1 MFFSCFSLEGE
12 QEEVF
17 ALREEV
23 QRLRVANAQFHQGG
37 GASSVASSISGPSE
51 VSNTA
56 SSNFLNQTTPDLF
69 IFIGR
74 GSVLFFLAL
83 HLELIYLF
91 MIGLRMLKHALGV
104 GVLPIERRPS
114 SFMIIWRGKQK
125 KKLDF
130 AF

>member
-1 MFFSCFSLEGE
+1 MSLEGE
-12 QEEVF
+12 QEELL
-17 ALREEV
+17 ALHEEV

-74 GSVLFFLAL
+74 GSVLFFWLY
-83 HLELIYLF
+83 I
-91 MIGLRMLKHALGV
+91 
-104 GVLPIERRPS
+104 
-114 SFMIIWRGKQK
+114 
-125 KKLDF
+125 
-130 AF
+130 